1 MKSEGESRMFEIDCY
16 KEKRLLIAYY
26 FCENEEVTITPESMY
41 HVWITRWKNDFT
53 QDGKLIYRVENGQFV
68 EEIKDKDIL
77 NECNIKIQQTYSWIK
92 THLEKYSTKMNVKR
106 RINQQRRKQLHT
118 LKKVAK
124 ESHYGSILLTKENS
138 NLKGLATYKIIGKG
152 FSKTGNYTVLLKYL
166 NNIMRKNKK

>member
-1 MKSEGESRMFEIDCY
+1 MFEIDCY

-77 NECNIKIQQTYSWIK
+77 NECNIKIQQTCSWIQN
-92 THLEKYSTKMNVKR
+92 HLEKYSIKMNITR
-106 RINQQRRKQLHT
+106 RINQ
-118 LKKVAK
+118 
-124 ESHYGSILLTKENS
+124 
-138 NLKGLATYKIIGKG
+138 
-152 FSKTGNYTVLLKYL
+152 
-166 NNIMRKNKK
+166 